1 MERNYDEE
9 QFKYF
14 ITKYKWTYANHT
26 NEYRKRFQNFKV
38 IIYIYFTMLKCMLI
52 IYYYAIIS
60 YLVLRY
66 NIYYSDFNLILINI
80 IYIVIVPNILH
91 FRVMHNFKW
100 SSLYN
105 YFLITFFNSVHVYT
119 C

>member
-1 MERNYDEE
+1 
-9 QFKYF
+9 
-14 ITKYKWTYANHT
+14 
-26 NEYRKRFQNFKV
+26 
-38 IIYIYFTMLKCMLI
+38 MLKCMLI

-91 FRVMHNFKW
+91 FRVMHNFK
-100 SSLYN
+100 
-105 YFLITFFNSVHVYT
+105 
-119 C
+119 

>member
-14 ITKYKWTYANHT
+14 ITKYKRTYANHT

-38 IIYIYFTMLKCMLI
+38 IIYIYFTMSKCMLI
-52 IYYYAIIS
+52 IYYYAIIP

-66 NIYYSDFNLILINI
+66 NIYYSDFK
-80 IYIVIVPNILH
+80 PN
-91 FRVMHNFKW
+91 
-100 SSLYN
+100 
-105 YFLITFFNSVHVYT
+105 FNKYYMYSYST
-119 C
+119 